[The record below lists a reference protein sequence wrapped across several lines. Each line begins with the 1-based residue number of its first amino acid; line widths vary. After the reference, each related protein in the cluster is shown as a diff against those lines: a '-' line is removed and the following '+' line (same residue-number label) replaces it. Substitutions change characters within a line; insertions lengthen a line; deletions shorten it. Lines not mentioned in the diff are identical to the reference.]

1 LTRIKYGLKYSSEEE
16 QVKPGSLGQQFG
28 TAGLP
33 ENLCRGGNSVMD
45 FNAWLLSKLFPRGE
59 VSRKTTGYL
68 EAWVSIVGN
77 ILLFVFKFVF
87 GIALNSIS
95 LIADA
100 FHSLSDVLTSIVVL
114 LGFKLGDRP
123 ADKEHPFGHGRIEQI
138 ATLIIA
144 FMLLIVAYDLGKTSI
159 ERILHPQRVDSN
171 LWVVLFMVASAIFK
185 EWMARFSVFLGKKIN
200 SSALI
205 ADAWHHRSDAVA
217 SFLVG
222 IGLLLINFGFY
233 YLDGILGLG
242 VVVLLGWVGIDLIRS
257 SSSFLIGEAPS
268 KELIDEINKV
278 VLSVPGVLSF
288 HDILVHDYQNNKIIS
303 LHIEVKENLTAKEA
317 HKIALEV
324 QDRLKERL
332 ESSEI
337 SVHVDPRGER
347 ED

>member
-1 LTRIKYGLKYSSEEE
+1 
-16 QVKPGSLGQQFG
+16 
-28 TAGLP
+28 
-33 ENLCRGGNSVMD
+33 MD
-45 FNAWLLSKLFPRGE
+45 LNAWLLSKLFPNRE
-59 VSRKTTGYL
+59 ASRKAIGYL
-68 EAWVSIVGN
+68 EAWASIVGN
-77 ILLFVFKFVF
+77 ILLFVFKLIF
-87 GIALNSIS
+87 GMALNSIS

-159 ERILHPQRVDSN
+159 ERILHPQKVDSN
-171 LWVVLFMVASAIFK
+171 FLVVLFMIASAIFK

-200 SSALI
+200 SMTLM
-205 ADAWHHRSDAVA
+205 ADAWHHRSDAIA

-222 IGLLLINFGFY
+222 IGLLFIKSGFY

-242 VVVLLGWVGIDLIRS
+242 VVALLGWVGIDLIRS

-268 KELIDEINKV
+268 KELIDEIDKI

-317 HKIALEV
+317 HRIALEV
-324 QDRLKERL
+324 QDRLKKSIEG
-332 ESSEI
+332 SEI